1 MAEPADAAADQAF
14 GADLYRGLPSA
25 GNLVFSPASIAA
37 ALRMTLCGARGAT
50 AAELA
55 RALHL
60 DSPAEAA
67 GGLALL
73 SAALAGPHGDALVF
87 RAPNT
92 MWLQAGYPI
101 EPSFTATLRQ
111 AAAVSVRDADFIRA
125 AGAARQ
131 EINDLISKQTEGK
144 ITDLIPPG
152 VLDADTR
159 LVLANAIYLKA
170 AWLHPFPE
178 AATRDAPFQ
187 LAGGA
192 PPADVATMRL
202 TETLRYLR
210 GDGFQAVMLP
220 YRDGQLAMTIALPDG
235 PLDPLPPALAGGL
248 GGLAGLAGL
257 ASQFTRRRVTLAL
270 PRFRQQSRLGL
281 GPVLR
286 DLGVRL
292 AFDPREADF
301 TGITTAEP
309 LHVSAVVHQAYI
321 DVNEQ
326 GTEAAATTAVAMAAM
341 ASMRPADP
349 VTMIVDR
356 PFLFAIT
363 DTAAGLPLFA
373 GRVSDPRPG

>member
-1 MAEPADAAADQAF
+1 MAEPAHAVAAAADQAF
-14 GADLYRGLPSA
+14 GADLYRSLPPA

-60 DSPAEAA
+60 GRPAEAA

-73 SAALAGPHGDALVF
+73 SAALDGPHGEALVF

-92 MWLQAGYPI
+92 MWVQAGYPI

-152 VLDADTR
+152 ALDAYTR

-248 GGLAGLAGL
+248 AGLAGQL
-257 ASQFTRRRVTLAL
+257 TRRRVTLAL
-270 PRFRQQSRLGL
+270 PRFRQETRLGL

-292 AFDPREADF
+292 AFDPQEADF
-301 TGITTAEP
+301 TGITAAEP

-326 GTEAAATTAVAMAAM
+326 GTEAAAATAVTMAM
-341 ASMRPADP
+341 ASMRLADP

-363 DTAAGLPLFA
+363 DTATGLPLFA

>member
-14 GADLYRGLPSA
+14 GADLYRALPSA

-92 MWLQAGYPI
+92 MWVQAGYPI
-101 EPSFTATLRQ
+101 EPSFTAALRQ

-144 ITDLIPPG
+144 ISDLIPPG
-152 VLDADTR
+152 VLDTCTR

-178 AATRDAPFQ
+178 AATQDAPFQ
-187 LAGGA
+187 LAAGA
-192 PPADVATMRL
+192 PPVDVATMRL

-220 YRDGQLAMTIALPDG
+220 YRDGQLAMTITLPDG

-248 GGLAGLAGL
+248 AGLAGQL
-257 ASQFTRRRVTLAL
+257 ARRRVRLAL

-281 GPVLR
+281 SPVLR
-286 DLGVRL
+286 DLGVQL
-292 AFDPREADF
+292 AFDPQEADF
-301 TGITTAEP
+301 TGITTEEP

-326 GTEAAATTAVAMAAM
+326 GTEAVAATAVAMTAM

-363 DTAAGLPLFA
+363 DTATGLPLFA